1 MLISGLNDSIGLY
14 KLPTEQQINAARAW
28 LLVLD
33 LYSKKDTLFIDLPV
47 GQQRLIMVARA
58 MIKQPL
64 LLILDE
70 PTENLD
76 DASASLFVALIN
88 KISQE
93 TSTAI
98 IFVSHRNEVG
108 LQPKN
113 IFELQKTK
121 NGSIGVITK

>member
-1 MLISGLNDSIGLY
+1 
-14 KLPTEQQINAARAW
+14 
-28 LLVLD
+28 
-33 LYSKKDTLFIDLPV
+33 
-47 GQQRLIMVARA
+47 